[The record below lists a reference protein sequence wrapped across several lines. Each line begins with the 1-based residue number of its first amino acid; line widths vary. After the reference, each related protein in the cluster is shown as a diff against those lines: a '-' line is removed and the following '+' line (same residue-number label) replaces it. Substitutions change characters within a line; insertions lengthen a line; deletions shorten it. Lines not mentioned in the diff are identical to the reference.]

1 MQLLFSSFLIQL
13 IRDRNFQTNYLCILK
28 NNSLLKLI
36 FKITVKYPTHQ
47 TEKIKDQTSIMKI
60 LMQVDKDFQVNAANE
75 AIGNIAN
82 KTMKKWLQVLTKT
95 SFWMVVSLIAL
106 RDDNLIDCRLEN
118 CFMRS

>member
-13 IRDRNFQTNYLCILK
+13 IRDRKTNYLCILK

-47 TEKIKDQTSIMKI
+47 TEKIKDQTSIMRI
-60 LMQVDKDFQVNAANE
+60 LIQVDKDFQVNAANE

-82 KTMKKWLQVLTKT
+82 KSMKKWLQVLMKN
-95 SFWMVVSLIAL
+95 SFWMAVSLIAL
-106 RDDNLIDCRLEN
+106 RDDNLIYCCLEN